1 MKRTLLLTLALL
13 ASTVA
18 AQTVPPVDTTEPAA
32 LRNPAVIPPEDSSVT
47 NATLEANKRI
57 VTQWHYEFF
66 DLGHFRQA
74 DDKYMAADFV
84 QNDHD
89 EKSGREAYT
98 REFETNGYK
107 PRPSSQRPP
116 KIAVFAQN
124 DLVMTVIPNPGP
136 NGAWDLSSI
145 HCNMYR
151 LKNGRIEA
159 MWVAGIETAPK
170 K

>member
-1 MKRTLLLTLALL
+1 MLLL
-13 ASTVA
+13 ASTAA
-18 AQTVPPVDTTEPAA
+18 AQTVPPVDTTEPVAI
-32 LRNPAVIPPEDSSVT
+32 RNLAVTLLEDPSAST
-47 NATLEANKRI
+47 AQEEANKRI
-57 VTQWHYEFF
+57 VVQWHYEFF

-74 DDKYMAADFV
+74 DDKYMAEDFQ

-98 REFETNGYK
+98 HEFETNGYK
-107 PRPSSQRPP
+107 PRPASERPP
-116 KIAVFAQN
+116 KLAVFAQN
-124 DLVMTVIPNPGP
+124 DLVMTVIPNPDPQG
-136 NGAWDLSSI
+136 GWDLSSI

-159 MWVAGIETAPK
+159 MWVAGIESTPAK